1 MKLHFL
7 FIERLLGRSET
18 AKEKI
23 VMPFHEIETAF
34 RRSVTILGILL

>member
-1 MKLHFL
+1 MYSGNANTPFEKNK
-7 FIERLLGRSET
+7 T

>member
-1 MKLHFL
+1 MCNGTTRTPFEKNK
-7 FIERLLGRSET
+7 T